1 MKRRT
6 LMAAVA
12 TGALTVSLAACG
24 GGSTG
29 GGSDQTIL
37 RLALNQTEAHP
48 SYVALED
55 FSNRLEQATGGRYKL
70 DIFANEVLGAQQE
83 ILNLQRNGIVDLA
96 IISSTQLENINKDFQ
111 VFNLPR
117 VFDSVDHQMKVIN
130 DPDISGPLFKSLE
143 QSNNLVVLGGFTQGE
158 RNLYTKRP
166 VTDVASLSGVKIR
179 VQESPVMLA
188 MIRAMG
194 GNPTP
199 MAYGEVYTALQAGV
213 LDGAENNEVS
223 YFTQKHYEVAPIYT
237 YTKHL
242 VGLDYM
248 VASAEALNKMTPED
262 RAIFDAEWTK
272 TWQHFV
278 QLWGKATDDAIKGAT
293 EGGATFAEIDTAPFD
308 EKLKPLAESLLS
320 SDLQKQIYAK
330 TREAAGQ

>member
-83 ILNLQRNGIVDLA
+83 ILNLQRNGIVPLA
-96 IISSTQLENINKDFQ
+96 PLPPAFP
-111 VFNLPR
+111 VFPLPR
-117 VFDSVDHQMKVIN
+117 VFASVDHQMKVIN

>member
-1 MKRRT
+1 MTRRT
-6 LMAAVA
+6 LMAVVTA
-12 TGALTVSLAACG
+12 GALTVSLAACG
-24 GGSTG
+24 GGGAG
-29 GGSDQTIL
+29 GGADQTIL
-37 RLALNQTEAHP
+37 RLALNQTEKHP
-48 SYVALED
+48 SYIALDD
-55 FSNRLEQATGGRYKL
+55 FSKRLEAATEGRYTI

-130 DPDISGPLFKSLE
+130 DPAISGELFKSLE
-143 QSNNLVVLGGFTQGE
+143 ASNNLIVLGGFTQGE
-158 RNLYTKRP
+158 RNLYTKAP
-166 VTDVASLSGVKIR
+166 VTDVASLNGVKIR

-248 VASAEALNKMTPED
+248 VASAEPLNKMSPED
-262 RAIFDAEWTK
+262 RAIFDKEWTA
-272 TWQHFV
+272 TWELFV
-278 QLWGKATDDAIKGAT
+278 ELWGEAT
-293 EGGATFAEIDTAPFD
+293 EEAIEGAKAGNATFAEIDTASFD
-308 EKLKPLAESLLS
+308 EKLQPLAESLLS
-320 SDLQKQIYAK
+320 SDLQKQIYTK
-330 TREAAGQ
+330 TREAAEQ

>member
-6 LMAAVA
+6 LMAVV
-12 TGALTVSLAACG
+12 TVGALTVSLAACG
-24 GGSTG
+24 GGGSG
-29 GGSDQTIL
+29 GGAEKTIL
-37 RLALNQTEAHP
+37 RLALNQTEKHP
-48 SYVALED
+48 SYIALDD
-55 FSNRLEQATGGRYKL
+55 FSKRLEAASGGRYTI
-70 DIFANEVLGAQQE
+70 DIFPNEVLGAQQE

-130 DPDISGPLFKSLE
+130 DPNISGPLFHSLE
-143 QSNNLVVLGGFTQGE
+143 KSNNLLVLGGFTQGE
-158 RNLYTKRP
+158 RNLYTKKAIKTP
-166 VTDVASLSGVKIR
+166 ADMAGQKIR

-199 MAYGEVYTALQAGV
+199 MAYGEVYTALQANI

-223 YFTQKHYEVAPIYT
+223 YFTQKHFEVAPIFT

-248 VASAEALNKMTPED
+248 VASTDALNKMTPED
-262 RAIFDAEWTK
+262 RTIFDAEWTK

-278 QLWGKATDDAIKGAT
+278 ELWGTATQEAIDGAK

-308 EKLKPLAESLLS
+308 EKLKPVAESLLS
-320 SDLQKQIYAK
+320 SDVQKEIYAK
-330 TREAAGQ
+330 TREAAAQ